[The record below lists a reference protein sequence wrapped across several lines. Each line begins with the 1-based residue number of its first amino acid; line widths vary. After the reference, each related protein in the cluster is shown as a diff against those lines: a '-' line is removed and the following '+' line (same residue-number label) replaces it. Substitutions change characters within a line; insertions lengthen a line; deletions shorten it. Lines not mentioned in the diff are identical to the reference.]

1 MFCKQNDV
9 YQMDAIGIAYLDG
22 LYSYALV
29 LSHNHAD
36 ADDLVQQTYVRATQA
51 MDRLRTESNT
61 KSWFFKILRNIWV
74 NQLRKRRSGPRT
86 FEPDM
91 TNGFAHKITGP
102 SKSSYDVYVGN
113 TDRSQVRAAL
123 QELPVDFR
131 EVIVLREC
139 EEFSYQEIASIV
151 GCPAGTVKSQL
162 EGARRMLH
170 IVLSARVK
178 KSGSPQRDKHDERV
192 RW

>member
-9 YQMDAIGIAYLDG
+9 YQMDAIGVAYLDD

-36 ADDLVQQTYVRATQA
+36 AEDLVQQTYVRATQA

-61 KSWFFKILRNIWV
+61 KSWFFKSLRNIWV

-91 TNGFAHKITGP
+91 TNGFANEIT
-102 SKSSYDVYVGN
+102 SRL
-113 TDRSQVRAAL
+113 RSLCGQH
-123 QELPVDFR
+123 
-131 EVIVLREC
+131 
-139 EEFSYQEIASIV
+139 
-151 GCPAGTVKSQL
+151 G
-162 EGARRMLH
+162 
-170 IVLSARVK
+170 
-178 KSGSPQRDKHDERV
+178 
-192 RW
+192 